1 MKVFV
6 AYDMDGAEERQN
18 VLNTL
23 ELISNALHAAG
34 VESYSA
40 HVQHDNEPS
49 GATIRA
55 ALEKIDGCDA
65 VLAFVQSENISE
77 GMSLEIGYSY
87 VRKPIYVFAKRG
99 VVLPSFELA
108 DSVAEWDSLDEIEHL
123 IKERF
128 A

>member
-6 AYDMDGAEERQN
+6 AFDVNEQGDRQT
-18 VLNTL
+18 VLATL

-40 HVQHDNEPS
+40 HVQHDAPLS
-49 GATIRA
+49 GQTIKA
-55 ALEKIDGCDA
+55 ALEKIDDCDA
-65 VLAFVQSENISE
+65 VLAFVQSDNISE
-77 GMSLEIGYSY
+77 GMILELGYSY
-87 VRKPIYVFAKRG
+87 IRKPIHIFTKEGISLASY
-99 VVLPSFELA
+99 ELA
-108 DSVAEWDSLDEIEHL
+108 DSVTEWQNLDQIEHL